1 MKGEAAHYCPNE
13 TACPP
18 QIKGKIEHFIS
29 RKAMNIDGLGPETVD
44 MFYRLGLIKI
54 RPTYINS
61 QLMISK
67 VWIVW
72 EKNRRRTL

>member
-1 MKGEAAHYCPNE
+1 
-13 TACPP
+13 
-18 QIKGKIEHFIS
+18 
-29 RKAMNIDGLGPETVD
+29 MNIDGLGPETVD
-44 MFYRLGLIKI
+44 MFYRLGLI
-54 RPTYINS
+54 RNTVPTYINS